1 MIQAQTLSEVNRT
14 LSSSCL
20 MVVVETTELTIGHT
34 RKGAITCLE
43 SNTSRLSMVDITVNI
58 ISIIIISNTDLS
70 IQITRSAHKIQ
81 AIVATQA
88 VIILEDVA
96 KATISTITKAIVAIK
111 TNLVVIMLLEAKVD
125 RKALQITTLGTTSSQ
140 TTEAVVA
147 TITSL
152 IME

>member
-1 MIQAQTLSEVNRT
+1 
-14 LSSSCL
+14 
-20 MVVVETTELTIGHT
+20 
-34 RKGAITCLE
+34 
-43 SNTSRLSMVDITVNI
+43 MVDTTVNI
-58 ISIIIISNTDLS
+58 ISITIISNTDLS
-70 IQITRSAHKIQ
+70 IQITRSALKIQ

-88 VIILEDVA
+88 VIILEGVA

-111 TNLVVIMLLEAKVD
+111 TNSVVIMLLEAKVD

-140 TTEAVVA
+140 ITEAVVA